1 MKSNLVLIGF
11 MGSGKTSL
19 GRKLAKKLHMN
30 FIDTDLEIEKITGLT
45 IPLIFKKHGQIRFRS
60 EEKLMVKKVAKKN
73 NCVISTGGGVVLE
86 PENIKALKEKGWI
99 IRLTASPEI
108 IFERVTKRGN
118 RPLLYKNKSV
128 DYIKMLIDQ
137 REPYYQCA
145 DLTLDTS
152 YAQAEELINQVIQF
166 LKEKKHNENNYCPI
180 R

>member
-11 MGSGKTSL
+11 MGTGKTSL
-19 GRKLAKKLHMN
+19 GRKLAKVLNKD

-60 EEKLMVKKVAKKN
+60 EEKLMVKKVAQRN

-86 PENIKALKEKGWI
+86 PENIKALKETGWI
-99 IRLTASPEI
+99 IRLTASPEV
-108 IFERVTKRGN
+108 IFKRVAKRSD

-128 DYIKMLIDQ
+128 AYIEKLINQ
-137 REPYYQCA
+137 REAYYQCA

-152 YAQAEELINQVIQF
+152 QTQSEELINQVIQF
-166 LKEKKHNENNYCPI
+166 LKEKEQNEDNQ
-180 R
+180 RLVR